1 MCARVRVS
9 VRQRHGG
16 RGREHGERRK
26 AKTASVHRLGTGVK
40 GTQEV
45 SVVFLQPFP
54 ESDIHQSESWGQT
67 AQGSG
72 GQTPT
77 AACLEARGPGTSSE
91 AQPRGGPSTWGLCD
105 DQERWVDPLHLPPD
119 PFPAD
124 WRAKTGK
131 TRERCWLGHVTSM
144 PAPLSPQGH
153 PVAPIH
159 TATHRALGS

>member
-1 MCARVRVS
+1 M
-9 VRQRHGG
+9 RQRH
-16 RGREHGERRK
+16 RGEGEGTTGEEKSEDRER
-26 AKTASVHRLGTGVK
+26 SRLGTRVK

-91 AQPRGGPSTWGLCD
+91 AQPRGSF
-105 DQERWVDPLHLPPD
+105 HLG
-119 PFPAD
+119 A
-124 WRAKTGK
+124 
-131 TRERCWLGHVTSM
+131 V
-144 PAPLSPQGH
+144 
-153 PVAPIH
+153 
-159 TATHRALGS
+159 